1 MRHVAYTLLTLR
13 LCSMSLMWADV
24 SCIGVYRSIVPFTR
38 RSLHGHFQLC
48 LWPLAGWSW
57 WLIDDSSSRWLQDTS
72 SCSFSGL
79 HNWGWGPV
87 VWIYCAEIFSLKCPG
102 PSINR
107 LTFETSLDLFVA
119 KYLLGTSYIASGT
132 RPRQMVWPQAPTGP
146 DPQDL
151 GVDSKT
157 DRTWQEA
164 NRQQE
169 RNRIL
174 ARAAFHRHA
183 CRLPERHNQ
192 PLKAFGW
199 VWESEAWQVHCK
211 C

>member
-1 MRHVAYTLLTLR
+1 MFNVLNVSWCELYRCISLYRPLHKVQSSWTFSIMPMAARWMILMTDWWLFKQMTPRYFKLQLLRASQLR
-13 LCSMSLMWADV
+13 LGSGGLDILCGNLLLK
-24 SCIGVYRSIVPFTR
+24 VP
-38 RSLHGHFQLC
+38 
-48 LWPLAGWSW
+48 WPFNQPTDFW
-57 WLIDDSSSRWLQDTS
+57 D
-72 SCSFSGL
+72 FF
-79 HNWGWGPV
+79 GPF
-87 VWIYCAEIFSLKCPG
+87 CG
-102 PSINR
+102 
-107 LTFETSLDLFVA
+107 